1 MFDSCRMSESAR
13 ITRILE
19 RQRQL
24 QIAAAIR
31 GAKVCGCD
39 APLNS
44 LSPVVTVQTGCC
56 DPTPDR
62 HPVNPESYD
71 IALKADVITWGQP
84 DGPFP
89 DAIAIRGTL
98 PTSESARIKVKL
110 DSQRPTT
117 ANGCGYIQIGPRF
130 IAPGCPPTPT
140 AILNGSLPKPSTRN
154 LDCAVTRFEGTVTP
168 CSE

>member
-1 MFDSCRMSESAR
+1 MSESAR

-39 APLNS
+39 APLNNLAPS
-44 LSPVVTVQTGCC
+44 ATVESGCC
-56 DPTPDR
+56 DPTPER
-62 HPVNPESYD
+62 GPVYPESYD
-71 IALKADVITWGQP
+71 IALKADVITWGQA

-89 DAIAIRGTL
+89 DAVAIRGTL
-98 PTSESARIKVKL
+98 PTSESARIKVLL
-110 DSQRPTT
+110 DSSRPTT
-117 ANGCGYIQIGPRF
+117 ANGCGYIQLGPRF
-130 IAPGCPPTPT
+130 IAPGCPPIPT

>member
-1 MFDSCRMSESAR
+1 MSESAR
-13 ITRILE
+13 ITKILE

-39 APLNS
+39 AV
-44 LSPVVTVQTGCC
+44 LSPSATVEGGCC

-98 PTSESARIKVKL
+98 PTSESARIKVML
-110 DSQRPTT
+110 DSHRPTT
-117 ANGCGYIQIGPRF
+117 ANGCGYIQLGPAF

>member
-1 MFDSCRMSESAR
+1 MSESAR
-13 ITRILE
+13 ITKILE

-39 APLNS
+39 AVLP
-44 LSPVVTVQTGCC
+44 PVETTQTGCC

-62 HPVNPESYD
+62 HPVYPESYD
-71 IALKADVITWGQP
+71 TALKADVITWGQP
-84 DGPFP
+84 EGPFP
-89 DAIAIRGTL
+89 DAVAIRGTL
-98 PTSESARIKVKL
+98 PTSESTRIKVLL
-110 DSQRPTT
+110 DSRRPTT
-117 ANGCGYIQIGPRF
+117 ANGCGYISLGPRF

-140 AILNGSLPKPSTRN
+140 EILNGNLPKPSTRN